1 MKRRSTLL
9 AALAVPIWLTAPA
22 SAFAQAYPSKPI
34 RLVTPS
40 PAGGAGDVSNRAV
53 AKHLADQMGQ
63 PFVVENR
70 VGGNGVI
77 AAMEALRGGT
87 DGYTVYVGSTTTLV
101 ANPYL
106 MKTMPY
112 DPALEFMPVSLIG
125 TLPFLLVVNNDLPV
139 KSVKDLIAYGKAN
152 PAKLSF
158 ASANASSLVTA
169 SMFARLTGI
178 QMLHVPYKGAPASL
192 TDVISG
198 QVSLSFVDIPS
209 SLSLIQGGKLRL
221 LGVTSAKRLALLPD
235 APTIAEAGVPGYELV
250 AWTAMVVPT
259 GTDAAIVR
267 RLSDEVRKAIL
278 RPDVREQLAR
288 VGFDAQSSTPEE
300 LGAFMRSER
309 PRWAKLIREA
319 GIQPE

>member
-1 MKRRSTLL
+1 MSRRNTLL
-9 AALAVPIWLTAPA
+9 ATLGAALWLALPAAALA
-22 SAFAQAYPSKPI
+22 QAWPTKPI

-40 PAGGAGDVSNRAV
+40 PPGGAGDVSNRVV
-53 AKHLADQMGQ
+53 AKILAEQLGQ
-63 PFVVENR
+63 PVVIENK

-112 DPALEFMPVSLIG
+112 DPAVEFAPVSLIG

-139 KSVKDLIAYGKAN
+139 KSVQELIAYGKAN
-152 PAKLSF
+152 PGKLSF

-169 SMFARLTGI
+169 SMFARQTGI
-178 QMLHVPYKGAPASL
+178 PMLHVPYKGAPASM

-209 SLSLIQGGKLRL
+209 SLSLIQGGKIRL

-250 AWTAMVVPT
+250 AWTAMVVPA
-259 GTDAAIVR
+259 GTDPKIVR
-267 RLSDEVRKAIL
+267 RLSDEVRKVIA
-278 RPDVREQLAR
+278 RPDVRDQLAR
-288 VGFDAQSSTPEE
+288 VGFDAEASTPEE

-309 PRWAKLIREA
+309 PRWSRLIREA